1 MKPEQISKAAAAM
14 GKKGGSAKT
23 ERKAA
28 AAKANGAKGGRPPIW
43 RKPINLNV
51 TDPPRRFSVTRLDDG
66 MERWAERKPRREV
79 CRDYRLMVW
88 DHQEKSQVTE

>member
-1 MKPEQISKAAAAM
+1 MSTDISKAAAAM
-14 GKKGGSAKT
+14 GRKGGSSKSKAK
-23 ERKAA
+23 AD

-88 DHQEKSQVTE
+88 DHQEKRWVTE